1 MDSIRRSSYRLK
13 ALSTGHKELQL
24 VISEQK
30 SARVEYK
37 NAIKVNK
44 SATDQ
49 LLKWSQTEESEAL
62 QVSIQALAELN
73 LAWCDVQRDLA
84 DQLKVANT
92 TFERILEEEKELDKA
107 RKALEKSQQKE
118 KTMQKEVDRIHKKG
132 EDPGFA
138 ERKLE
143 QAMRSKEIAES
154 EVQGRYQE
162 TEANKQNMVREG
174 LVCVAQAHLSMA
186 RKCSTLFEA
195 YESICQTIPTRSE
208 RDSEPPPFTDSS
220 KVASVCQSAIRMADR
235 AQVVRSASYAI
246 GEDLTGSLPPDEP
259 LPPPPGSYMP
269 PSYEEVD
276 GFTRSAPGSLRI
288 GESRPRGRSSVED
301 DGWASDEFD
310 D

>member
-1 MDSIRRSSYRLK
+1 MRCEIASMMF
-13 ALSTGHKELQL
+13 
-24 VISEQK
+24 
-30 SARVEYK
+30 
-37 NAIKVNK
+37 
-44 SATDQ
+44 
-49 LLKWSQTEESEAL
+49 
-62 QVSIQALAELN
+62 
-73 LAWCDVQRDLA
+73 VQ
-84 DQLKVANT
+84 
-92 TFERILEEEKELDKA
+92 
-107 RKALEKSQQKE
+107 
-118 KTMQKEVDRIHKKG
+118 KG

-246 GEDLTGSLPPDEP
+246 GEDLTGTDKRRKQHDSLQDVKKQCQSRNFRC
-259 LPPPPGSYMP
+259 LPRRNQTRKVPGY
-269 PSYEEVD
+269 
-276 GFTRSAPGSLRI
+276 
-288 GESRPRGRSSVED
+288 
-301 DGWASDEFD
+301 
-310 D
+310 